1 MTTQLYAELESKL
14 ERLAKNEINSLSLEF
29 VLSTSGFDDT
39 RGRRGE
45 QRDRKVN
52 YYLAKGQIFRE
63 KWNLS
68 ALWIPISLFVFVEF
82 DQRYSEFVKL
92 ANSQSKHISPVKSR
106 ELIEIRRVNGKMKP
120 LSGPYEQLF

>member
-1 MTTQLYAELESKL
+1 M
-14 ERLAKNEINSLSLEF
+14 KNEINSLSLEF

-45 QRDRKVN
+45 QHDGKVN
-52 YYLAKGQIFRE
+52 YYLAKGQIFQE

-68 ALWIPISLFVFVEF
+68 ALWIPISLFVFVVEF

-92 ANSQSKHISPVKSR
+92 ANSQSKHISPVRSR
-106 ELIEIRRVNGKMKP
+106 ELIEMRRVNGKMKP
-120 LSGPYEQLF
+120 PSGPYEELF